1 MRISDGSSDVCSSD
15 LLDFVVEA
23 FGKQGAQGAVDQA
36 RSQDFFFGRTAFTLE
51 ETTGNTAGRVGFFYV
66 VDGQGEKVLTGL
78 GGLGTDNGRQDN
90 GIVNRNQHGT
100 GGLASNLAGFQNH
113 REIGRAHV

>member
-78 GGLGTDNGRQDN
+78 GGRSDESSVGKEWVSPCRYRWTPD
-90 GIVNRNQHGT
+90 H
-100 GGLASNLAGFQNH
+100 
-113 REIGRAHV
+113 